1 MNEPGLDVA
10 SGKGRGDENF
20 PVGSRLLRPSDRPHV
35 HAYYGFARAIDDI
48 ADNTVLSPDAK
59 IARLDAM
66 ESMLLGRSLDSGA
79 DPGSDPGSN
88 PGSPGAE
95 LEKARRLRDS
105 MVITGIDPATG
116 TDLIVAFRQ
125 DAVKR
130 RYESW
135 EELADY
141 CRYSAAPV
149 GRYLLSLHGEEL
161 RGAGGAALLAASDA
175 LCAALQVLNHLQ
187 DCADDLAGLDRCY
200 IPVPWLAEAGLG
212 VAVLRCVHSPPGLR
226 RVLDRLL
233 DKVDDLNRQAAVLPS
248 LVSDRRMR
256 LEASVIVGLS
266 HRLSSR
272 LRREDPLAS
281 RVKLRPLDMARSLSG
296 AAWHFWRR

>member
-1 MNEPGLDVA
+1 MNELSPTVA

-20 PVGSRLLRPSDRPHV
+20 PVGSRLLRPADRPHV
-35 HAYYGFARAIDDI
+35 HAYYGFARAVDDI
-48 ADNTVLSPDAK
+48 ADSAVLSPDAK

-66 ESMLLGRSLDSGA
+66 EAALLGRTPASGA
-79 DPGSDPGSN
+79 PN
-88 PGSPGAE
+88 AGSPTAE
-95 LEKARRLRDS
+95 LARAQRLRDS
-105 MVITGIDPATG
+105 LAITGIDPRTA

-125 DAVKR
+125 DAVKH

-135 EELADY
+135 DELAAY

-149 GRYLLSLHGEEL
+149 GRYLLLLHGEEV

-187 DCADDLAGLDRCY
+187 DCAGDLAALDRCY
-200 IPVPWLAEAGLG
+200 IPLPWLAEEGLG
-212 VAVLRCVHSPPGLR
+212 AAVLRGVHSPPGLR

-233 DKVDDLNRQAAVLPS
+233 DQVDGLNRQAASLPS

-256 LEASVIVGLS
+256 LEASVIAGLS
-266 HRLSSR
+266 RRLSSR
-272 LRREDPLAS
+272 LRSQDPLAA
-281 RVKLRPLDMARSLSG
+281 RVKLRPRDVAGSLL
-296 AAWHFWRR
+296 AALRHVRGR